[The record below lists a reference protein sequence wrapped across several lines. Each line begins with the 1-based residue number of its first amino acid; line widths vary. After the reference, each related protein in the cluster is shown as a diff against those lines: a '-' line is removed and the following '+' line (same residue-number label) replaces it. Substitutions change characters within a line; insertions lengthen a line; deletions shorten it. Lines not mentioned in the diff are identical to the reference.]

1 MTRFASLGSGS
12 KGNGLVFQSG
22 PSTVLLDCGFPVRET
37 LSRLARLSLEP
48 AGISGIIVTHE
59 HSDHAGGVFPLARRF
74 GIPVWMTFGTLH
86 ALQSERAAD
95 RQAPVADG
103 VTVNLLAGE
112 APVGIGD
119 VMVTPYTV
127 PHDAREPVQ
136 FVLSDGARRLG
147 VLTDAG
153 CRTPH
158 IESHLDGCEA
168 LVLETNHDLDML
180 WSGPYP
186 AWLKDRV
193 AGRLGHLDNATAAE
207 LLGIIDCS
215 RLRHLVAAHLSEKN
229 NTPALARA
237 ALVRSLG
244 CDPEWLQLATQDLGT
259 GWLELGAG

>member
-22 PSTVLLDCGFPVRET
+22 PSTVLLDCGFPVREA
-37 LSRLARLSLEP
+37 LSRLARLGLEP
-48 AGISGIIVTHE
+48 ADISGIIVTHE

-86 ALQSERAAD
+86 ALQSERALAT
-95 RQAPVADG
+95 QAPVADG
-103 VTVNLLAGE
+103 VTVHLLAGE
-112 APVGIGD
+112 APVGIGE

-153 CRTPH
+153 CRTQH

-180 WSGPYP
+180 RSGPYP

-193 AGRLGHLDNATAAE
+193 TGRLGHLDNATAAE
-207 LLGIIDCS
+207 LLGVIDCS

-244 CDPEWLQLATQDLGT
+244 CDPDWLQLATQDQGT
-259 GWLELGAG
+259 GWMRLDA